1 MSFGFQIKLLKNLE
15 AYLKEE
21 DPDIAITVR
30 KYAAL
35 SMFEVF
41 NHLIPTFELGEETKD
56 HKSLCM
62 WFVLLLL
69 IISLI
74 SVVSIT
80 LLYRQE

>member
-1 MSFGFQIKLLKNLE
+1 MKNLE

-21 DPDIAITVR
+21 DPEIAITVR

-56 HKSLCM
+56 HKSLCKE
-62 WFVLLLL
+62 FVLLLL
-69 IISLI
+69 FISLI
-74 SVVSIT
+74 SLISTT
-80 LLYRQE
+80 LLYTQESIL